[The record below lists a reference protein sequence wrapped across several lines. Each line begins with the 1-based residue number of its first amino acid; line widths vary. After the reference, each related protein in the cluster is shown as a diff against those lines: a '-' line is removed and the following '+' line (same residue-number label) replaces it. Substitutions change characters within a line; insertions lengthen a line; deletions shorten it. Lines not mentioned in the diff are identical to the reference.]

1 MTNRRN
7 FLKKSALLGGSL
19 IAAKWSSAEI
29 AQAFVPGE
37 NSSKSIFISTWNH
50 GIPANAKAIE
60 VVRGGGSTLDAVE
73 KGVMIVES
81 DPHVSSVGLGGWPDR
96 DGHVTLDAS
105 IMNAVGDSGSVCF
118 LEGFEHPISIA
129 RKLMEETP
137 HVLLA
142 GEGAAQ
148 FAREQGFEEINLLTP
163 EAKKAW
169 KDWKKNSKY
178 EPIINIENHDTI
190 GMLGI
195 HNGELAGSCTT
206 SGLAFKMHGR
216 VGDSPIIGAGLYV
229 DGEVGGCAATG
240 LGEYVLKSLTSF
252 LVVELMRQGKSPEE
266 ACKEA
271 LLRIKKKYLD
281 GKDLSFQVGLVAL
294 NLSGE
299 YGGYS
304 IYSGYTYAVNIDGE
318 SKIIEAPYLIERN
331 DEKD

>member
-7 FLKKSALLGGSL
+7 FLKKTALLGSSIVVGKL
-19 IAAKWSSAEI
+19 ASAEI
-29 AQAFVPGE
+29 AQSFVPNE
-37 NSSKSIFISTWNH
+37 KSAKSIFISTWNH
-50 GIPANAKAIE
+50 GVPANAKAIE
-60 VVRGGGSTLDAVE
+60 VVESGGSSLDAVE
-73 KGVMIVES
+73 QGVMLVES
-81 DPHVSSVGLGGWPDR
+81 DPKISSVGLGGWPDR

-105 IMNAVGDSGSVCF
+105 IMNAAGDSGSVCF

-129 RKLMEETP
+129 RKVMEETP

-148 FAREQGFEEINLLTP
+148 FALEQGFEEIDLLTP

-169 KDWKKNSKY
+169 EKWKKKSKY

-190 GMLGI
+190 GMIGL

-206 SGLAFKMHGR
+206 SGMAFKMHGR

-252 LVVELMRQGKSPEE
+252 LVVELMRQGIRPEE
-266 ACKEA
+266 ACKQA

-281 GKDLSFQVGLVAL
+281 GKNLAFQVGLVAL
-294 NLSGE
+294 NLAGE

-318 SKIIEAPYLIERN
+318 SKIFEAPYLIKRN
-331 DEKD
+331 DEKN